1 MFGII
6 LSVIV
11 LLTMGYLILKN
22 YKPQVVLAA
31 AGIFLM
37 ICGVWLGYGA
47 LVTPEKSS
55 GYLLVDIYNE
65 ILRMLSNRAAGL
77 GLSIMAVGGYAR
89 YMDRMGASRAMVSLL
104 SRPLKLIRSPYIV
117 LAATYVIGQIMAQ
130 FITSASGLGM
140 LLMVTLFP
148 TLVSLGVSRLSAVA
162 VIATSMSIE
171 WGILETNSIFAA
183 QVAGM
188 KIATYFFHYQL
199 PVASCVIIAVAIAH
213 FFVQRQF
220 DKKAAPESIGFAE
233 QKVLEDVPPLYYA
246 ILPVMPLILMLG
258 SLFLAQTGLMKA
270 ELNLVVVMLMSM
282 TVTMLVEFF
291 RTHNLRETMDDV
303 QAFFDGMGTQFAN
316 VVTLVVAGEIFA
328 KGLTTIGTV
337 DAVIKGAEHS
347 GLGGIGVM
355 IIMAVVIAACAI
367 VMGSGNAPFMSFA
380 SLIPDIAAGLHIP
393 AVVMIMP
400 MHFATTLARAVSPI
414 TAVIVVTAGIA
425 GVSPFEVVKRTA
437 IPMAVGFVVNMIATI
452 VLFY

>member
-6 LSVIV
+6 ISVIV
-11 LLTMGYLILKN
+11 LITMGYLILKN

-37 ICGVWLGYGA
+37 MCGVWLGFGGVLDPA
-47 LVTPEKSS
+47 KSS
-55 GYLLVDIYNE
+55 GYLIVDIYNE
-65 ILRMLSNRAAGL
+65 ILRMLSNRIAGL

-89 YMDRMGASRAMVSLL
+89 YMERTGASRAMVSLL
-104 SRPLKLIRSPYIV
+104 SRPLKLIRSPYII
-117 LAATYVIGQIMAQ
+117 LSATYVIGQIMAQ

-162 VIATSMSIE
+162 VIATTMSIE

-199 PVASCVIIAVAIAH
+199 PVASCVIISVAISH
-213 FFVQRQF
+213 FFVQRAF
-220 DKKAAPESIGFAE
+220 DKKDKNINHEQAE
-233 QKVLEDVPPLYYA
+233 LKALDNVPPLYYA

-258 SLFLAQTGLMKA
+258 SLFLAHIGLMQS
-270 ELNLVVVMLMSM
+270 ELHLVVVMLLSL
-282 TVTMLVEFF
+282 TVTMFVEFF
-291 RTHNLRETMDDV
+291 RKHNLRETMDDV

-328 KGLTTIGTV
+328 KG
-337 DAVIKGAEHS
+337 
-347 GLGGIGVM
+347 
-355 IIMAVVIAACAI
+355 
-367 VMGSGNAPFMSFA
+367 
-380 SLIPDIAAGLHIP
+380 
-393 AVVMIMP
+393 
-400 MHFATTLARAVSPI
+400 
-414 TAVIVVTAGIA
+414 
-425 GVSPFEVVKRTA
+425 
-437 IPMAVGFVVNMIATI
+437 
-452 VLFY
+452 